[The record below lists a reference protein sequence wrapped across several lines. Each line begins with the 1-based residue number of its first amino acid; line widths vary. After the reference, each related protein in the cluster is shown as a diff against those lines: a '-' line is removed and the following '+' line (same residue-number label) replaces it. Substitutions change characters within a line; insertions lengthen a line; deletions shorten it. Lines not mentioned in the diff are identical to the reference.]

1 MLKISEKKDCT
12 GCYAC
17 AAICKNGAIV
27 MEKDEEGFRYPV
39 VNESR
44 CIKCKLCERVCP
56 VKNQNNTNNILESYA
71 AFNKNDE
78 IRKLSSSGG
87 LFTRLAKQ
95 ILDDGGVV
103 FGAAFDENYNVH
115 HIYVKTET
123 ELEKLRSSKYLQSQI
138 KDNFVKVKFFL
149 DKGRK
154 VLFSGTPCQVAGL
167 KSFLRR
173 DYKNLYTQDIIC
185 HGVPSPQVW
194 QKYLTTVNTENKK
207 IEKVC
212 FRSKRNGWKNYG
224 LEIIY
229 EDSTDYFCDFREN
242 TYSKAFLNNLCLR
255 PSCYECAFKKQK
267 PFSDITLADYWGV
280 DVENPKLDDNKGIS
294 VVIIN
299 SEKGKQL
306 LFNKSDNIFVDK
318 LALSV
323 VLQHNPSLVKRA
335 PMNKKRDY
343 FMRNVGKKDFDK
355 LVDKCTKQKKQAK
368 LVYFTRRVF
377 GKMRRTIVR
386 RR

>member
-17 AAICKNGAIV
+17 AAICKKGAIIL
-27 MEKDEEGFRYPV
+27 EKDEEGFRYPV
-39 VNESR
+39 INESK

-56 VKNQNNTNNILESYA
+56 VKNQSNANSILESYA

-87 LFTRLAKQ
+87 LFTRFAKQ
-95 ILDDGGVV
+95 ILDEGGVV

-115 HIYVKTET
+115 HIYVKTEA

-138 KDNFVKVKFFL
+138 KDSFVKAKFFL

-173 DYKNLYTQDIIC
+173 EYKNLYTQDIIC

-224 LEIIY
+224 LEIVY
-229 EDSTDYFCDFREN
+229 EDSTGYFCDFREN

-267 PFSDITLADYWGV
+267 PFSDVTLADYWGV
-280 DVENPKLDDNKGIS
+280 DIENPKIDDNKGIS

-299 SEKGKQL
+299 SEKGKEL
-306 LFNKSDNIFVDK
+306 LFNEKDKLFVDK
-318 LALSV
+318 LDISV
-323 VLQHNPSLVKRA
+323 VLQHNSSLVKSS

-343 FMRNVGKKDFDK
+343 FMRNLGKKDFDK
-355 LVDKCTKQKKQAK
+355 LVDKCTKPKRQTK
-368 LVYFTRRVF
+368 LVHFTRRAF
-377 GKMRRTIVR
+377 GKVKRTIVKKR
-386 RR
+386 

>member
-27 MEKDEEGFRYPV
+27 MKKDEEGFRYPV
-39 VNESR
+39 INESK

-56 VKNQNNTNNILESYA
+56 VKNQSNTNNILESYA

-87 LFTRLAKQ
+87 LFTRFAKQ
-95 ILDDGGVV
+95 ILDEGGVV

-115 HIYVKTET
+115 HIYVKTEA

-138 KDNFVKVKFFL
+138 KDSFVKAKFFL

-173 DYKNLYTQDIIC
+173 EYKNLYTQDIIC

-224 LEIIY
+224 LEIVY

-267 PFSDITLADYWGV
+267 PFSDVTLADYWGV
-280 DVENPKLDDNKGIS
+280 DIENPKIDDNKGIS

-299 SEKGKQL
+299 SEKGKEL
-306 LFNKSDNIFVDK
+306 LFNEKDKLFVDK
-318 LALSV
+318 LDISV
-323 VLQHNPSLVKRA
+323 VLQHNSSLVESS

-343 FMRNVGKKDFDK
+343 FMRNLGKKDFDK
-355 LVDKCTKQKKQAK
+355 LVDKCTKPKRQTK
-368 LVYFTRRVF
+368 LVHFTRRAF
-377 GKMRRTIVR
+377 GKVKRTIVKKR
-386 RR
+386 